1 MNKDII
7 ILSLRRSVI
16 HFFRNSVIS
25 FLIHSLRALKRE
37 SRLFLGKIGNIKY
50 TKKLKTSNKYS
61 CPSRDKSKYFSPT
74 FNLKR
79 CHSAI
84 LQNTFHEVPATF
96 ILALLFLLNSKWH
109 LSILLS
115 KRLFL
120 NHSNKALDASA
131 KDVVRSFT
139 LSAMMYGVLSSA

>member
-37 SRLFLGKIGNIKY
+37 SRLSLGKIGNIKY
-50 TKKLKTSNKYS
+50 TKKLKAQNKYS
-61 CPSRDKSKYFSPT
+61 CPNRDKSKYFSPT

-84 LQNTFHEVPATF
+84 LQITYLQLPLKSTRQ
-96 ILALLFLLNSKWH
+96 LLFVYML
-109 LSILLS
+109 LSITYTDN
-115 KRLFL
+115 FL
-120 NHSNKALDASA
+120 VSVFQS
-131 KDVVRSFT
+131 
-139 LSAMMYGVLSSA
+139 

>member
-16 HFFRNSVIS
+16 HFRNSVIS

-37 SRLFLGKIGNIKY
+37 SRLFLGKIGNMKY
-50 TKKLKTSNKYS
+50 TKKLKAQNKYS
-61 CPSRDKSKYFSPT
+61 CPNRDKSKYFSPT

-84 LQNTFHEVPATF
+84 LQITYLQLPLKSTRQ
-96 ILALLFLLNSKWH
+96 LLFVYML
-109 LSILLS
+109 LSITYTDN
-115 KRLFL
+115 FL
-120 NHSNKALDASA
+120 VSVFQS
-131 KDVVRSFT
+131 
-139 LSAMMYGVLSSA
+139 